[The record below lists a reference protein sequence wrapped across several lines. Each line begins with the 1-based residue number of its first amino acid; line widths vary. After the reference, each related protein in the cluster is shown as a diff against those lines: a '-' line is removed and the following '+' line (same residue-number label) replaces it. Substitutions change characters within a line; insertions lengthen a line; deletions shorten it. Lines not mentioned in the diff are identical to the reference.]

1 MPQPFNIAQFLPQ
14 RAREAPQRLAVICE
28 HSPDALGRTQLT
40 FAELDADSD
49 ALAWGLAAS
58 GVNPGHRVLLAV
70 RPGLDFIALTFA
82 LFKLGAVPVLID
94 PGMSRA
100 LLRGCVQ
107 RARPDALIGIALAC
121 LLLRKAVF
129 GPCFLA
135 GKSMLNLFIRA
146 PRISA
151 LRQAHL
157 SRGAF
162 PIAPTSRDSLAAI
175 LFTSGGTGS
184 PKGVCYEHGMFGA
197 QIDAIRDAFN
207 IQPGEIDLPA
217 FPLFALFSTALGTTC
232 VIPDMNASRPAL
244 CNPDK
249 LIDAIRARGVSY
261 TFGSPAIWKRVG
273 PRCLERGLALP
284 SLKRI
289 LMAGAPV
296 RADVLKP
303 FEKILAPGADVFIP
317 YGATEALPVSIMR
330 GSEVLNETWPLTRQ
344 GQGFC
349 VGAPLPGMKIRILI
363 SPSPLPLG
371 KRAGVR
377 GFVDS
382 AVDPIP
388 AIGEIA
394 VCGPVVTKA
403 YFDLPAETALSKFT
417 DPATGELWHRMG
429 DMGYLDARGRLWF
442 CGRKAHRVCAPDGTV
457 FHSVCAEAL
466 LEHFIDQQFGLHPR
480 AALAGLGTEKIR
492 VPVLLL
498 EAPLNALSAAMKKT
512 IVEAWLKSSASKGLE
527 KILYYPKLFPVDV
540 RHNAKIDRDALAR
553 WAANANA

>member
-14 RAREAPQRLAVICE
+14 RARESPARPAVICD
-28 HSPDALGRTQLT
+28 HAPDDLGRTQLS

-49 ALAWGLAAS
+49 ALAWGLSVS
-58 GVNPGHRVLLAV
+58 GINPGHRVLLAV
-70 RPGLDFIALTFA
+70 RPGLNFIALTFA

-94 PGMSRA
+94 PGMGRK
-100 LLRGCVQ
+100 LLRGCVT

-121 LLLRKAVF
+121 LLLRKAVP

-135 GKSMLNLFIRA
+135 GTSPLNLFIRA
-146 PRISA
+146 PRIA
-151 LRQAHL
+151 TLRKANL
-157 SRGAF
+157 SRGTF
-162 PIAPTSRDSLAAI
+162 PIAQTTSDSLAAI
-175 LFTSGGTGS
+175 LFTSGGTGL

-197 QIDAIRDAFN
+197 QVDAIRDAFN

-232 VIPDMNASRPAL
+232 IIPDMNSSRPAQ

-249 LIDAIRARGVSY
+249 LIDAIRARGVTY

-296 RADVLKP
+296 RAEVLKP
-303 FEKILAPGADVFIP
+303 FEKILAPGSDVFIP

-344 GQGFC
+344 GKGFC
-349 VGAPLPGMKIRILI
+349 VGTPLPGMKIRILPLDNN
-363 SPSPLPLG
+363 SPS
-371 KRAGVR
+371 
-377 GFVDS
+377 DN
-382 AVDPIP
+382 

-394 VCGPVVTKA
+394 VSGPVVTKA
-403 YFDLPAETALSKFT
+403 YFDMPAETAQSKFI
-417 DPATGELWHRMG
+417 DPSSGELWHRMG

-442 CGRKAHRVCAPDGTV
+442 CGRKSHRVCAPDGSI
-457 FHSVCAEAL
+457 FYSVCAEAL
-466 LEHFIDQQFGLHPR
+466 LESFIDQQFGLHTR
-480 AALAGLGTEKIR
+480 AALAGIGTEKIR
-492 VPVLLL
+492 QPVLLL
-498 EAPLNALSAAMKKT
+498 EAPNNALSKAMKNT
-512 IVEAWLKSSASKGLE
+512 IQDAWQKSSASKGLE
-527 KILYYPKLFPVDV
+527 KILFYPKHFPVDV
-540 RHNAKIDRDALAR
+540 RHNAKIDREALSR
-553 WAANANA
+553 WATLHGWPTPRGG